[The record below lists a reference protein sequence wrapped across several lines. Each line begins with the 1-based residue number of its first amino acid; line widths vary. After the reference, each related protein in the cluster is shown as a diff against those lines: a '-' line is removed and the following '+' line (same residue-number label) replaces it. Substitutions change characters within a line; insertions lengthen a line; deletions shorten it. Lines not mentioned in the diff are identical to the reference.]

1 MKSIKHNFPQ
11 MIIVCGKLFNRIN
24 MRYLFYI
31 MVAVSCIFVSCQSKK
46 ESAENHELH
55 ISSPAVTD
63 ADTVKKSLPKET
75 HAMVG
80 KAHIT
85 IKYTAPVIKGRVI
98 WGGLVPYNEVWVT
111 GAHRATSFETDRDFS
126 IDNQIIPAGKYAIFT
141 IPDEETWTFILNK
154 NWDQH
159 LADDYSAKEDIV
171 RVTIKPELLD
181 ETQERLQY
189 SIVKISDTEAILQIR
204 WEKIRLDLPIQ
215 IN

>member
-1 MKSIKHNFPQ
+1 MAVGNCLLPADEPSQQKNMSKYPIL
-11 MIIVCGKLFNRIN
+11 IIAILAIG
-24 MRYLFYI
+24 
-31 MVAVSCIFVSCQSKK
+31 CQPKK
-46 ESAENHELH
+46 ETTENHDH
-55 ISSPAVTD
+55 HAAAPAQTE

-85 IKYTAPVIKGRVI
+85 IKYTAPNVRGRVI

-111 GAHRATSFETDRDFS
+111 GAHRATSFEIDKPFS
-126 IDNQIIPAGKYAIFT
+126 VEGKPIPAGKYSIFT
-141 IPDEETWTFILNK
+141 IPGEETWTFILNK

-181 ETQERLQY
+181 ENQERLQY
-189 SIVKISDTEAILQIR
+189 LIVKISDIEAILQIR